1 MKNATIL
8 TAEDQ
13 SDLREAICDALRN
26 AGFHT
31 LAAKD
36 GNEAVALALKEHPDV
51 ILMDI
56 MMPGQNGHEAVRKI
70 RDDVWGKDA
79 KIIYLTSLSD
89 AENVVRA
96 VEGGSDAYIVKPHA
110 TLTEIVQKVREVLY
124 SAG

>member
-1 MKNATIL
+1 MTKVKIL

-13 SDLREAICDALRN
+13 TDLREAMCAALTN
-26 AGFHT
+26 AGFQA

-36 GNEAVALALKEHPDV
+36 GDEAVTLALEEHPDV

-70 RDDVWGKDA
+70 REDRWGKDA

-110 TLTEIVQKVREVLY
+110 TLSEIVQKVREVLF
-124 SAG
+124 SAE